1 MLRNLIV
8 WKKLSAN
15 ILIVAL
21 AIIPI
26 AYNSKPTASG
36 FTLQNTH
43 NATVNLKTWLVGA
56 NVVPGLL
63 DGNCAKA
70 YIGANTTTYKNV
82 TFQYSRN
89 ANMSS
94 SISRTMIV
102 GDPTQQTAIELT
114 ALDGNATYYYR
125 TRANDAYRIDWSDI
139 KSFTTTSAIAP
150 GQYFNCD

>member
-1 MLRNLIV
+1 MLRNPIM

-15 ILIVAL
+15 VLIVAL

-26 AYNSKPTASG
+26 AYSSQPTTSA
-36 FTLQNTH
+36 FIIENTH
-43 NATVNLKTWLVGA
+43 NATINLKTWLVGV
-56 NVVPGLL
+56 NVIPGLL
-63 DGNCAKA
+63 DGNCAKV
-70 YIGANTTTYKNV
+70 YISPNTTVYKNI

-94 SISRTMIV
+94 PISRTMIV
-102 GDPTQQTAIELT
+102 GDPTQETSIQLT

-125 TRANDAYRIDWSDI
+125 ARANDAYRVDWSDI